1 MQRRT
6 KWIFIILSVLSL
18 VLTVTFLF
26 IGLTPEGWDYALPRR
41 GRSVAAIIIVGAA
54 IAFSTLIFQTIT
66 NNRILTPS
74 IIGLDSLYMLVQTSL
89 VFFFG
94 TLGLVSMSQGTNF
107 MISIALMVGFALLL
121 YTMLFKGEQQ
131 NIYFLLLVGII
142 FGTLFSS
149 LSTFMQVLID
159 PNEFQSIQNRM
170 FASFSNINVDLLW
183 LACIILLLTMI
194 YAFPYLKYL
203 DTLSLGRDHAVNLGI
218 PYDKVVRRYLII
230 IAIMVSVSTALV
242 GPILFLG
249 LLVVNVAREMLS
261 TFRHS
266 QLAIASVLVSIV
278 ALVGGTL
285 VVERVFAFSAPLS
298 VIINFVGGAYF
309 IYLLLR
315 GTKN

>member
-1 MQRRT
+1 MQRKT
-6 KWIFIILSVLSL
+6 KWIFITLIVLSISL
-18 VLTVTFLF
+18 IATFLF
-26 IGLTPEGWDYALPRR
+26 IGLTPAGWDYALPRR
-41 GRSVAAIIIVGAA
+41 GRSVAAIIIVGSA

-74 IIGLDSLYMLVQTSL
+74 IIGLDSLYMLIQTAL

-94 TLGLVSMSQGTNF
+94 TLGLVFFSQEANFLMSIVF
-107 MISIALMVGFALLL
+107 MVLFALLL
-121 YTMLFKGEQQ
+121 YALLFRGEQQ
-131 NIYFLLLVGII
+131 NIYFLLLVGIV
-142 FGTLFSS
+142 FGTLFGS

-183 LACIILLLTMI
+183 LSIIILLLTLL
-194 YAFPYLKYL
+194 YVFPYLKYL
-203 DTLSLGRDHAVNLGI
+203 DTLALGRDHAVNLGI
-218 PYDKVVRRYLII
+218 PYDKVIRRFLIV

-242 GPILFLG
+242 GPIMFLG
-249 LLVVNVAREMLS
+249 LLVVNVAREMLP

-266 QLAIASVLVSIV
+266 TLAIGSILVSVV

-285 VVERVFAFSAPLS
+285 LVERVFAFSAPLS
-298 VIINFVGGAYF
+298 VFINFIGGAYF